1 MGLQNRLQW
10 LALKTQQLP
19 LLLVLVVPFL
29 LQIFGVVGL
38 IGFWSL
44 RNGQRSVDTL
54 VRQLQTEIG
63 QEIDLHLHNYLVE
76 PDLANRA
83 VVAAIE
89 LGLVD
94 PSDQGALIEYLR
106 RSLNDNE
113 SINTIQYGSMEGE
126 YLGVGR
132 WEYGTQVLK
141 ISDRTMNGDFQTIIL
156 DDNNERGAVVNTRK
170 NYVLAERDW
179 FKSPV
184 GAKAIRWS
192 PVYVMFSNQMLGLTL
207 AEPVKNEAG
216 EMIGVI
222 GTDVLLAEINTFLKN
237 LKVGKTG
244 QAFILERNGALIGS
258 STLPTSLDFDTDQ
271 QPVRMQ
277 ADASGDRLIQGAT
290 QYLEQEFG
298 SLTAIQN
305 SAQRQI
311 KLDDQ
316 KLFLQ
321 VSPYRDEFGL
331 DWLVVQ
337 LIPET
342 DFMAQIHAN
351 TRNTVII
358 TFVALV
364 FASGVGIVT
373 SRWIANPILQLS
385 QAAIAL
391 AQGEWDVMIPHQRQA
406 GVGMM
411 QETTKLALAFNR
423 MRLQLQKSFDELAEA
438 KVGLEIQVE
447 KRTAE
452 LRASEMK
459 YRSIY
464 DNSQVGIFRTRLED
478 GLIIDANS
486 RCIEMMGYDSSE
498 EVIGKVKAMDFYV
511 DIESRH
517 HVLTQTQENGEVRNF
532 ETVFKR
538 KDGSTIDV
546 LVSGRF
552 NSQDNCLEGVMNDI
566 TDLKVAEKSLQEKEE
581 YLRLII
587 NNIPQQIFWKDRDLR
602 FHGCNR
608 NWAIAAGIN
617 EPEKIVGKTDFD
629 LLENPEDAALFRQQD
644 QQIIATN
651 QGIYHQTIRKL
662 KPPQSGQDTW
672 LDMSKVPIHDINGN
686 VIGIL
691 GVLEDI
697 TERKLAQ
704 EALEQEQEKS
714 EKLLL
719 NILPEAI
726 AQQLKDSPNSIAE
739 HYQQATILFADV
751 VDFTPLSSHLPPHAL
766 LDLLNRIFSEFDT
779 LADQLGLE
787 KIKTIGDAYMVAGGL
802 PVPTNDHAA
811 AIAEMALAMIDVV
824 QHLNPINIQL
834 DEYTHFTHPLRLRI
848 GINTGEVIAGVI
860 GTRKFIYDLWGDA
873 VNVASRM
880 ESSGE
885 PNLIQVTEST
895 YQQLKD
901 RYIFEERGMISVKGK
916 GAMTTYWLLGK
927 AIDK

>member
-1 MGLQNRLQW
+1 
-10 LALKTQQLP
+10 
-19 LLLVLVVPFL
+19 
-29 LQIFGVVGL
+29 
-38 IGFWSL
+38 
-44 RNGQRSVDTL
+44 VDTL
-54 VRQLQTEIG
+54 VQQLQTEIG
-63 QEIDLHLHNYLVE
+63 QEIDLHLRNYLVE

-83 VVAAIE
+83 TVAAIE

-94 PSDQGALIEYLR
+94 PSNQQALIEYLR
-106 RSLNDNE
+106 RSLNDND
-113 SINTIQYGSMEGE
+113 SINTIQFGSVQGE
-126 YLGVGR
+126 YLRVGR
-132 WEYGTQVLK
+132 WEGNQQVLK
-141 ISDRTMNGDFQTIIL
+141 IADRTMNGDFQTIIL
-156 DDNNERGAVVNTRK
+156 GDNNERGAVVNTRK

-179 FKSPV
+179 FKNPV
-184 GAKAIRWS
+184 GAKTTRWS

-207 AEPVKNEAG
+207 AEPVKNSAG
-216 EMIGVI
+216 EMIGVV

-244 QAFILERNGALIGS
+244 QAFILERDGALIGS
-258 STLPTSLDFDTDQ
+258 STLPSSLDFDSEQ
-271 QPVRMQ
+271 KPVRLQ
-277 ADASGDRLIQGAT
+277 ADASGDRLIQSAT
-290 QYLEQEFG
+290 KYLEQKFG
-298 SLTAIQN
+298 SLDAIQT
-305 SAQRQI
+305 SAQLRI
-311 KLDDQ
+311 KLDKQ

-321 VSPYRDEFGL
+321 VSPYRDVFGL

-337 LIPET
+337 LIPEA

-358 TFVALV
+358 TFVALIC
-364 FASGVGIVT
+364 ASGVGLFT

-391 AQGEWDVMIPHQRQA
+391 AQGEWDVMIPNHRQA

-447 KRTAE
+447 KRTAQ

-498 EVIGKVKAMDFYV
+498 EMIGKVKAVDFYA
-511 DIESRH
+511 DINSRNYL
-517 HVLTQTQENGEVRNF
+517 LTQTKESGEVRNF
-532 ETVFKR
+532 ETTFRR

-552 NSQDNCLEGVMNDI
+552 NYQDNCLEGVMNDI
-566 TDLKVAEKSLQEKEE
+566 SDLKLAEKALQEKEE

-608 NWAIAAGIN
+608 NWAIAAGIDD
-617 EPEKIVGKTDFD
+617 PEKIMGKTDFE
-629 LLENPEDAALFRQQD
+629 LLDNPEDAALFREQD
-644 QQIIATN
+644 QQIINTN
-651 QGIYHQTIRKL
+651 QGIYHRTIRKIKPL
-662 KPPQSGQDTW
+662 KDGKETW

-697 TERKLAQ
+697 TERKLAE
-704 EALEQEQEKS
+704 EALQKEQAKS

-719 NILPEAI
+719 NILPAAI
-726 AQQLKDSPNSIAE
+726 AQQLKDNPGTIAE
-739 HYQQATILFADV
+739 HYAQATILFADV
-751 VDFTPLSSHLPPHAL
+751 VDFTPLSAHLPPHAL

-802 PVPTNDHAA
+802 PIATEHHAG
-811 AIAEMALAMIDVV
+811 AIAEMALAMIEVV
-824 QHLNPINIQL
+824 QRLNPITVQI
-834 DEYTHFTHPLRLRI
+834 DESTQFTHPLRLRI

-885 PNLIQVTEST
+885 PNLIQVTDTT
-895 YQQLKD
+895 YQRLKD

-927 AIDK
+927 ASENSLQN